1 MRRIGIDVGGT
12 FTDVVLLDAADGGV
26 WTAKVMTTPEDPVR
40 GALNGIRQVI
50 AQSRTRA
57 EEVEFVGHGTTIATN
72 LIVEG
77 KGAPTALVT
86 TEGFR
91 DILEIRRSSRH
102 DRADLYDLHFDNPP
116 PLVPRRFRFEAAE
129 RVLHDGRIEKPL
141 TEEEIDRLIA
151 ALGEAPIKA
160 VAVCFLNSHIEPR
173 HERAFIEKLRRRLPA
188 LFASASFE
196 VNPEIFEYERTSTTI
211 INAVLGPK
219 CGDYI
224 REFAKNIQGEGIPGR
239 VLFMQSNGGLTSP
252 AVIASKPI
260 ALLESGPAGGVT
272 ASLALCRQLGVANA
286 ILGDVGGTTFD
297 VSLIRD
303 GQPEMRTSSLI
314 QTYTVRSPTIDIE
327 SVGAGGGSIA
337 WVDEAGGLHVGPQ
350 SAGAAPGPACYG
362 RGGIA
367 ATVTD
372 CNVLLGYIDVESF
385 PGEIRLDLDAA
396 ERVVA
401 DNVAKPLQCT
411 TIEAAAVVRA
421 VANANMAQ
429 AIRLMT
435 VQRGFDPREF
445 AYVCFGGAG
454 PVHAA
459 DLARELE
466 IPKIIVP
473 PLPGLFSAVGMLV
486 ADESHEVQS
495 PVGKPLSEVSLAD
508 IEARYSALETE
519 ARALFA
525 DRMAAIAVKRRI
537 DCRYLSQ
544 AEAMTVELPERIGN
558 LAADLRAA
566 FEAVHKRHWN
576 FVRPELPVVLVN
588 VRLWAHARTGA
599 EVQVPPPSSG
609 NAAAPYRSRRL
620 HVAGKWIEVPAYRR
634 QDIRLGDTL
643 IGPGIVEEASS
654 SLFFED
660 GDRVAAHPSGA
671 LEITRRI

>member
-12 FTDVVLLDAADGGV
+12 FTDVVLLDLADPGV
-26 WTAKVMTTPEDPVR
+26 WTAKVTTTPLDPVR

-50 AQSRTRA
+50 KLSRTRA
-57 EEVEFVGHGTTIATN
+57 EDVEFIGHGTTIATN

-86 TEGFR
+86 TKGFR

-102 DRADLYDLHFDNPP
+102 DRADLYDLHFDNPA
-116 PLVPRRFRFEAAE
+116 PLVPRRFRFEAEE
-129 RVLHDGRIEKPL
+129 RVLHDGSIEKRL
-141 TEEEIDRLIA
+141 SDEEIDRLIA
-151 ALGEAPIKA
+151 ALAEAPIKA

-173 HERAFIEKLRRRLPA
+173 HERAFIEELRRRLPG

-224 REFAKNIQGEGIPGR
+224 REFEKNIRAENIPGN

-252 AVIASKPI
+252 AVIARKPI
-260 ALLESGPAGGVT
+260 ALLASGPAGGVT
-272 ASLALCRQLGVANA
+272 AALSLCRQLGIANA

-303 GQPEMRTSSLI
+303 SRPEMRTSSLI
-314 QTYTVRSPTIDIE
+314 QTYTVRSATIDIE
-327 SVGAGGGSIA
+327 LVGAGGGSIA
-337 WVDEAGGLHVGPQ
+337 WVDEAGGVHVGPQ
-350 SAGAAPGPACYG
+350 SAGATPGPACYG
-362 RGGIA
+362 RGGSA

-372 CNVLLGYIDVESF
+372 CNVVLGYLDVESF
-385 PGEIRLDLDAA
+385 PGEFRLDINAA
-396 ERVVA
+396 ERVVEA
-401 DNVAKPLQCT
+401 EIAKPLQCS
-411 TIEAAAVVRA
+411 TIEAAAIVRA
-421 VANANMAQ
+421 VANANMAH

-435 VQRGFDPREF
+435 VQRGFHPREF

-473 PLPGLFSAVGMLV
+473 PLPGLFSAVGLLV
-486 ADESHEVQS
+486 ADELHEVQA
-495 PVGKPLSEVSLAD
+495 PIGKPLSEISSVDL
-508 IEARYSALETE
+508 EARLSSLEAE

-525 DRMAAIAVKRRI
+525 DRSAAIAIKRRI

-544 AEAMTVELPERIGN
+544 AEAITVNLPERIMD
-558 LAADLRAA
+558 LEKDLRAA
-566 FEAVHKRHWN
+566 FEATHKRHWN

-588 VRLWAHARTGA
+588 IRLLAHAKTGA
-599 EVQVPPPSSG
+599 EVLVPPRSRG
-609 NAAAPYRSRRL
+609 GGAGPYRSRRL
-620 HVAGKWIEVPAYRR
+620 HVAGNWVEVPAFRR
-634 QDIRLGDTL
+634 EEIRLGDMLT
-643 IGPGIVEEASS
+643 GPGIVEEASS
-654 SLFFED
+654 SLFFQE
-660 GDRVAAHPSGA
+660 GDRVSAHSNGA
-671 LEITRRI
+671 LEICRRV